1 MGLAKKKSDK
11 TIEKRYLEK
20 EEETGEETAYRLG
33 KLSEWVAQIQ
43 EISHIF
49 YWLNHKTSAV
59 IKKKTPPTLN
69 SSWKFIWLL
78 LFFCKVKYDNI
89 VSSFSK
95 NGYLGLGN
103 TN

>member
-1 MGLAKKKSDK
+1 MSKWGHVSFGEGRRSSKGMGLAKKKSDK

-43 EISHIF
+43 EISHNF

-59 IKKKTPPTLN
+59 IKKKHLPP
-69 SSWKFIWLL
+69 
-78 LFFCKVKYDNI
+78 
-89 VSSFSK
+89 
-95 NGYLGLGN
+95 
-103 TN
+103 